1 MVTVAFVHNR
11 FPAGGAERI
20 TIDIARYLKG
30 VDGYR
35 VYVYTT
41 RINKMLMPEES
52 DEILTIRHIPSQ
64 AIPARR
70 SAAIEKLIVSDGV
83 DILVQVGKSLEG
95 IDGIRKRTGCKSVV
109 ACHGEPFWQR
119 YAIANRRKKGLIRKA
134 MWILFNKRRYE
145 KGNLAMKKAVQ
156 RTRTDYLNCDAY
168 VVLCKP
174 YIEQVADILGYDAAT
189 SHIYAI
195 ENSDLPVRDV
205 CWKKE
210 NIIMFCGRFENWSK
224 RIDRLLRIWGKV
236 QGRLP
241 QWRLLLVGDGPD
253 APMLRKMAE
262 ELKLERISFEGMQ
275 KDVSRYYDKA
285 SVVAMTSETEGWGL
299 ALSEAQARGCIGIAF
314 ECSSGVAEIL
324 QPDGECGFLVPPF
337 DEEAYAG
344 TLLRIASMTEQEQM
358 RIRTNAVNKR
368 LQYTP
373 ELIAEKWR
381 LLFDRLVSR

>member
-30 VDGYR
+30 VGGYR